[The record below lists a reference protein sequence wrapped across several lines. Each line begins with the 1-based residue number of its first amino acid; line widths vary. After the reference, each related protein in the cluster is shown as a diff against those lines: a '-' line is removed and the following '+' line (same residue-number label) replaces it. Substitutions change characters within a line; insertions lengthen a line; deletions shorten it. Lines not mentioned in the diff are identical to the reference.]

1 MGTEP
6 RQLHILDIELILGMK
21 ICFIIIKFVL
31 QIFKFWDFEM
41 GFLVENRRKNTAATY
56 WNYVCNEI

>member
-6 RQLHILDIELILGMK
+6 RQLHILDIELILEMK
-21 ICFIIIKFVL
+21 IIIFL
-31 QIFKFWDFEM
+31 QIFKFQDFEM
-41 GFLVENRRKNTAATY
+41 GFLVESHRKNTAATY